1 MRKEGGDG
9 GIGDGRKEKEGK
21 VVGKE
26 GNVGEKER
34 GKRGS

>member
-21 VVGKE
+21 VGGKE
-26 GNVGEKER
+26 GNGVEKER